1 MDVMEAIRN
10 RRSIRKYRTDPVTEE
25 ALQAVLEAA
34 RWAPSWGNLQ
44 CWRLVVVRDSEVK
57 QRLAGALRS
66 SVGRENPAT
75 RAVREA
81 PLVLVVCAQKGLSGF
96 YRRGEMTGTPAT
108 DKGEYWYM
116 FDTALAM
123 QNFTLAAH
131 ALGLGTVHI
140 GMFDTSEVAR
150 ILNIPE
156 EIGVLEMMPLG
167 RPDEKPSPRARKD
180 TGEFVFYERYPG

>member
-96 YRRGEMTGTPAT
+96 YRSGEMAGTPAT

-156 EIGVLEMMPLG
+156 DIAVVEMMPLG
-167 RPDEKPSPRARKD
+167 WPDEKPSPRPRKD